1 MSLVLLKLVIKS
13 YLLVLEEKGQF
24 FYQMIT
30 FVFEKISYGLDNSFV
45 FLLLIFVYMSIK
57 NIDYWILPSSV
68 KISFFPMKNT

>member
-13 YLLVLEEKGQF
+13 CLLVLEEKGQF

-57 NIDYWILPSSV
+57 NIDYWILPPSV